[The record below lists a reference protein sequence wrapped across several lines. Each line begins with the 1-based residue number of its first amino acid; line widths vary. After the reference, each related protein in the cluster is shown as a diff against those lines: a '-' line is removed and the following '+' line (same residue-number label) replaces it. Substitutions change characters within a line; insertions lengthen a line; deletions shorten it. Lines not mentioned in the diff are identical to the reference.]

1 MDYCLGYDSVPDDF
15 VTVNTI
21 FPRLVDLSAFGQGFV
36 VQIAE
41 DSRKNVR
48 VSNP

>member
-1 MDYCLGYDSVPDDF
+1 MDQILGYDSVPDDF

-36 VQIAE
+36 VQIAK
-41 DSRKNVR
+41 DSGKYVR
-48 VSNP
+48 ASTP